1 MTRLAYV
8 VAVTLGLTATV
19 WAQDFE
25 AAGRHF
31 SAAQEAFGAKHFK
44 TAASEFEAAYSITKD
59 PVLLYNVGES
69 WEKAG
74 DGHQAVAN
82 YKAYLK
88 AQPTAQDR
96 AEVQKRIRAIEQKGY
111 KLVDQSAPGD
121 TPPTAA
127 TNTAP
132 ATPPPPTTAPATP
145 PPTTPAAPP
154 PLKEPGAMT
163 TTPSTPTPAPSP
175 PATPPPPAPQSTA
188 PTTSETTPMTAP
200 PATTPAPESA
210 TSTPPA
216 PAPAT
221 VPQSTMPPPGLLDE
235 GPTTKLRVAAW
246 IGVAATLAVLTAGAI
261 FGLSAESRA
270 DEINRRLSFV
280 DTNNQPHKF
289 DQSAQ
294 SDLQGLTDDGNLYNG
309 LAIGFYSV
317 AAVSAVATV
326 TMFVVDAKRGKPA
339 KHAWRV
345 APVVGKNVGGFA
357 LGGSF

>member
-1 MTRLAYV
+1 MTRLACTV
-8 VAVTLGLTATV
+8 VALAAFTATA

-44 TAASEFEAAYSITKD
+44 TAAGEFEAAYAITKD

-69 WEKAG
+69 YEKSG
-74 DGHQAVAN
+74 DGHKAVAS

-88 AQPTAQDR
+88 EQPTAQDR
-96 AEVQKRIRAIEQKGY
+96 AEVQKRIKSIEAKGY
-111 KLVDQSAPGD
+111 KLASQSAPGD
-121 TPPTAA
+121 NPPSTATTTAPTPPPPTV
-127 TNTAP
+127 P
-132 ATPPPPTTAPATP
+132 ATPPPSTPTPPATTTAPLPPREQPTTP
-145 PPTTPAAPP
+145 PPTTMPSTAPATTQTAPP
-154 PLKEPGAMT
+154 APMT
-163 TTPSTPTPAPSP
+163 PPPTTSEPAPTTAPP
-175 PATPPPPAPQSTA
+175 PATPPPPA
-188 PTTSETTPMTAP
+188 
-200 PATTPAPESA
+200 ATTEPAA
-210 TSTPPA
+210 AA
-216 PAPAT
+216 P
-221 VPQSTMPPPGLLDE
+221 QPGLLDE
-235 GPTTKLRVAAW
+235 GPTSKLRVAAW

-280 DTNNQPHKF
+280 DMNNQPHKF

-294 SDLQGLTDDGNLYNG
+294 SDLQSLKDDGNLYNG

-339 KHAWRV
+339 KERAWHL
-345 APVVGKNVGGFA
+345 APVAGKNVGGFA
-357 LGGSF
+357 LGGTF